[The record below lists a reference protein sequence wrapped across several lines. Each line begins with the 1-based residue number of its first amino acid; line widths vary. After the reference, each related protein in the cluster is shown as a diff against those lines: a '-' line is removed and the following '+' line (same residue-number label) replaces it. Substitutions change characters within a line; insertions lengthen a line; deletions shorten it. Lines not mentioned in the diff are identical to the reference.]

1 MEEGGG
7 NSFCPLEVGTD
18 MKRHRFIPIIIA
30 LVMMITLCSGTVY
43 GAGENCG
50 GLVEKDVFYPE
61 KDDVIQDPA
70 LHWAVRAAM
79 QCTGERKKLTKED
92 VESSY
97 VQYISYEQS
106 AHPENF
112 GDWTMP
118 WYVTSLEGLQ
128 YATSAKQIDIGY
140 TANKKGMRIADLT
153 PISGLTQL
161 SQLFLKSDGLDDV
174 SAIQNLTNL
183 TTLDLSG
190 NQIEDLTP
198 LGNMKKLA
206 QLTLSSN
213 RIENLDTLTGLTK
226 LRSLDLSG
234 NAIQTLP
241 KDFNKLSNLTSLD
254 LSDNK
259 NLTDISALSAL
270 PSLQRLSLVGD
281 NNITDIHPLAELTA
295 LDKENT
301 FLPTNISAKDKDD
314 LFAAIAVNKQIQE
327 FSVSH
332 MTADDL
338 STVKRAL
345 AAYADLSEDQK
356 SYIDSGKIQ
365 AIESNKA
372 KVEKGEAP
380 DAYPEYENTGSKT
393 PVFDR
398 LEIKVVNKKGAPLEG
413 IAFTKE
419 KKVEYKEDNET
430 KYVIQKESFTTD
442 EEGILTLK
450 HEMMDATYDSIT
462 VYPEDSNLTA
472 DPEKITYTVTY
483 GGEGG
488 PTRVTET
495 VNGAKA
501 TGLEKLQFVIQE
513 EGNDAARA
521 SLGNFVQKVEET
533 VSLQES
539 YRYTPETWKVY
550 EDAFR
555 KAQKMVKEESGTTQ
569 QLQVAQ
575 EALQQAY
582 EGLRKGEHLTV
593 IKLTVR
599 DESGKHIGRAF
610 KFQIR
615 DPKNPSRA
623 WNEYSDA
630 DTGIAY
636 ILVSP
641 GWSDGTVWEIR
652 ACVQETMD
660 MTPIHVTTAKDG
672 NQWYFKTID
681 GKDATIDYESMVT
694 LRPRST
700 DKEEKPEDKPE
711 DKPKETIPLQNVKL
725 SRAAYTYNGK
735 VQKPSLLVTNSKGKK
750 LTSKDYVVSYSGG
763 CKSVGIYTCTVTLRG
778 DYEGKISRSF
788 QILPKGTKVKSVK
801 AGKKKITVKWNRQ
814 TSQTTGYQIQYG
826 KDKKFRKGIKTVTI
840 GKNKTTTKTIKK
852 LSRKKNYYVRVRTYR
867 NVKVGKKVVK
877 VVSSWSSA
885 KKIKVK

>member
-1 MEEGGG
+1 
-7 NSFCPLEVGTD
+7 
-18 MKRHRFIPIIIA
+18 MKRQRLTTILIA
-30 LVMMITLCSGTVY
+30 LLMTITMGTGTIY
-43 GAGENCG
+43 AAGENCG

-79 QCTGERKKLTKED
+79 QCTSEKKKLTKED
-92 VESSY
+92 VASSY

-128 YATSAKQIDIGY
+128 NATSAKQIDIGY

-153 PISGLTQL
+153 PISNLTQL
-161 SQLFLKSDGLDDV
+161 SQLFLKSDGLEDV

-183 TTLDLSG
+183 TTMDLSG
-190 NQIEDLTP
+190 NQIQDLTP
-198 LGNMKKLA
+198 LQNMKKLA
-206 QLTLSSN
+206 QLTLSNN
-213 RIENLDTLTGLTK
+213 RIENLDALTSLTK

-241 KDFNKLSNLTSLD
+241 KDFSKLSNLTSLD

-259 NLTDISALSAL
+259 NLTEVSVLSVL

-301 FLPTNISAKDKDD
+301 FLPTSISAKDKDD
-314 LFAAIAVNKQIQE
+314 LFAAIAVNKLIQE
-327 FSVSH
+327 FSISH
-332 MTADDL
+332 MTTDDL
-338 STVKRAL
+338 TAVKRAL

-380 DAYPEYENTGSKT
+380 DAYPEYEHTGSKT

-413 IAFTKE
+413 VTFIKE
-419 KKVEYKEDNET
+419 KKTEYVDEKDT
-430 KYVIQKESFTTD
+430 VITD
-442 EEGILTLK
+442 ADGILTLK
-450 HEMMDATYDSIT
+450 HMDNDAWYDQIIIRPAEGLSSS
-462 VYPEDSNLTA
+462 PES
-472 DPEKITYTVTY
+472 ITYTVGY

-513 EGNDAARA
+513 EGDDAARA
-521 SLGNFVQKVEET
+521 SLGDLVQKVQKT
-533 VSLQES
+533 ASMQEG

-550 EDAFR
+550 EDAFS
-555 KAQKMVKEESGTTQ
+555 KAQKMVKEESGTTK
-569 QLQVAQ
+569 QLEAAQ
-575 EALQQAY
+575 EALQKAF
-582 EGLRKGEHLTV
+582 EGLRKAEHLTA

-636 ILVSP
+636 IPVSP
-641 GWSDGTVWEIR
+641 GWSAGTVWEIR

-660 MTPIHVTTAKDG
+660 MTSIYVTTAKDG

-681 GKDATIDYESMVT
+681 GKDATIDYESVVT

-700 DKEEKPEDKPE
+700 GKEEKPEEP
-711 DKPKETIPLQNVKL
+711 PKETSKETISSQNVKL
-725 SRAAYTYNGK
+725 SRTTYTYNGRI
-735 VQKPSLLVTNSKGKK
+735 QKPSLSVVNSKGAK
-750 LTSKDYVVSYSGG
+750 LDSKDYTVSYSVG
-763 CKSVGIYTCTVTLRG
+763 CKSVGIYTCTVTFRG
-778 DYEGKISRSF
+778 DYKGKITRTF

-826 KDKKFRKGIKTVTI
+826 KDKKFRKGVKTVTI
-840 GKNKTTTKTIKK
+840 GKNKTTTKTVKK
-852 LSRKKNYYVRVRTYR
+852 LSRKKNYYIRVRTYR
-867 NVKVGKKVVK
+867 NVKVGKKTVK

>member
-1 MEEGGG
+1 
-7 NSFCPLEVGTD
+7 
-18 MKRHRFIPIIIA
+18 MKRQRLTTILIA
-30 LVMMITLCSGTVY
+30 LLMTITMGTGTIY
-43 GAGENCG
+43 AAGENCG

-79 QCTGERKKLTKED
+79 QCTSEKKKLTKED
-92 VESSY
+92 VASSY

-128 YATSAKQIDIGY
+128 NATSAKQIDIGY

-153 PISGLTQL
+153 PISNLTQL
-161 SQLFLKSDGLDDV
+161 SQLFLKSDGLEDV

-183 TTLDLSG
+183 TTMDLSG
-190 NQIEDLTP
+190 NQIQDLTP
-198 LGNMKKLA
+198 LQNMKKLA
-206 QLTLSSN
+206 QLTLSNN
-213 RIENLDTLTGLTK
+213 RIENLDALTSLTK

-241 KDFNKLSNLTSLD
+241 KDFSKLSNLTSLD

-259 NLTDISALSAL
+259 NLTEVSVLSVL

-301 FLPTNISAKDKDD
+301 FLPTSISAKDKDD
-314 LFAAIAVNKQIQE
+314 LFAAIAVNKLIQE
-327 FSVSH
+327 FSISH
-332 MTADDL
+332 MTTDDL
-338 STVKRAL
+338 TAVKRAL

-380 DAYPEYENTGSKT
+380 DAYPEYEHTGSKT

-413 IAFTKE
+413 VTFIKE
-419 KKVEYKEDNET
+419 KKTEYVDEKDT
-430 KYVIQKESFTTD
+430 VITD
-442 EEGILTLK
+442 ADGILTLK
-450 HEMMDATYDSIT
+450 HMDNDAWYDQIIIRPAEGLSSS
-462 VYPEDSNLTA
+462 PES
-472 DPEKITYTVTY
+472 ITYTVGY

-513 EGNDAARA
+513 EGDDAARA
-521 SLGNFVQKVEET
+521 SLGDLVQKVQKT
-533 VSLQES
+533 ASMQEG

-550 EDAFR
+550 EDAFS
-555 KAQKMVKEESGTTQ
+555 KAQKMVKEESGTTK
-569 QLQVAQ
+569 QLEAAQ
-575 EALQQAY
+575 EALQKAF
-582 EGLRKGEHLTV
+582 EGLRKAEHLTA

-636 ILVSP
+636 IPVSP
-641 GWSDGTVWEIR
+641 GWSAGTVWEIR

-660 MTPIHVTTAKDG
+660 MTSIYVTTAKDG

-681 GKDATIDYESMVT
+681 GKDATIDYESVVT

-700 DKEEKPEDKPE
+700 GKEEKPEEP
-711 DKPKETIPLQNVKL
+711 PKETSKETISSQNVKL
-725 SRAAYTYNGK
+725 SRTTYTYNGRI
-735 VQKPSLLVTNSKGKK
+735 QKPSLSVVNSKGAK
-750 LTSKDYVVSYSGG
+750 LDSKDYTVSYSVG
-763 CKSVGIYTCTVTLRG
+763 CKSVGIYTCTVTFRG
-778 DYEGKISRSF
+778 DYKGKITRTF

-826 KDKKFRKGIKTVTI
+826 KDKKFRKGVKTVTI
-840 GKNKTTTKTIKK
+840 GKNKTTTKTVKK
-852 LSRKKNYYVRVRTYR
+852 LSRKKNYYIRVRTYR
-867 NVKVGKKVVK
+867 NVKVGKKTVK

-885 KKIKVK
+885 RKIKVK

>member
-1 MEEGGG
+1 
-7 NSFCPLEVGTD
+7 
-18 MKRHRFIPIIIA
+18 MKRQRLTTI
-30 LVMMITLCSGTVY
+30 LITLLMTITMGTGTIY
-43 GAGENCG
+43 AAGENCG

-79 QCTGERKKLTKED
+79 QCTSEKKKLTKED
-92 VESSY
+92 VASSY

-140 TANKKGMRIADLT
+140 TANKKGMKIADLT
-153 PISGLTQL
+153 PISNLTQL
-161 SQLFLKSDGLDDV
+161 TQLFLKSDGLEDV

-190 NQIEDLTP
+190 NQIQDLTP
-198 LGNMKKLA
+198 LQNMKKLA
-206 QLTLSSN
+206 QLTLSNN
-213 RIENLDTLTGLTK
+213 RIENMDALTSLTK

-234 NAIQTLP
+234 NAIQILP
-241 KDFNKLSNLTSLD
+241 KDFSKLSNLTSLD

-259 NLTDISALSAL
+259 NLTEVSALSVL

-301 FLPTNISAKDKDD
+301 FLPTSISAKDKDD
-314 LFAAIAVNKQIQE
+314 LFAAIAVNKLIQE
-327 FSVSH
+327 FSISH
-332 MTADDL
+332 MTTDDL
-338 STVKRAL
+338 TAVKRAL

-380 DAYPEYENTGSKT
+380 DAYPEYEHTGSKT

-413 IAFTKE
+413 VTFIKE
-419 KKVEYKEDNET
+419 KKTEYVDEKDT
-430 KYVIQKESFTTD
+430 VITD
-442 EEGILTLK
+442 EDGILTLK
-450 HEMMDATYDSIT
+450 HMDNDAWYDQIIIRPAEGLSSS
-462 VYPEDSNLTA
+462 PES
-472 DPEKITYTVTY
+472 ITYTVGY

-513 EGNDAARA
+513 EGDDAARA
-521 SLGNFVQKVEET
+521 SLGDLVQKVQKT
-533 VSLQES
+533 ASMQEG

-550 EDAFR
+550 EDAFS
-555 KAQKMVKEESGTTQ
+555 KAQKMVKEESGTTK
-569 QLQVAQ
+569 QLEAAQ
-575 EALQQAY
+575 EALQKAF
-582 EGLRKGEHLTV
+582 EGLRKAEHLTA

-636 ILVSP
+636 IPVSP
-641 GWSDGTVWEIR
+641 GWSAGTAWEIR

-660 MTPIHVTTAKDG
+660 MTSIYVTTAKDG

-681 GKDATIDYESMVT
+681 GKDATIDYESVVT

-700 DKEEKPEDKPE
+700 GKEEKPEEP
-711 DKPKETIPLQNVKL
+711 PKETPKETFPSQNVKL
-725 SRAAYTYNGK
+725 SRTTYTYNGRI
-735 VQKPSLLVTNSKGKK
+735 QKPSLSVVNSKGAK
-750 LTSKDYVVSYSGG
+750 LDSKDYTVSYSVG
-763 CKSVGIYTCTVTLRG
+763 CKSVGIYTCTVTFRG
-778 DYEGKISRSF
+778 DYEGKITRTF

-826 KDKKFRKGIKTVTI
+826 KDKKFRKGVKIVTV

-852 LSRKKNYYVRVRTYR
+852 LSRKKNYYIRVRTYR
-867 NVKVGKKVVK
+867 NVKVEKKTVK